1 MALVPLKQTVTIT
14 PIVRDEWER
23 DVEGTPFQLR
33 CRIQEGTKL
42 VRSSS
47 GASGVSGI
55 TAQEVVSVARIYFDK
70 YPKIGYADK
79 ITHTDEHGN
88 TIDYRPLNIAV
99 KRGLNGKAI
108 LTEVSV

>member
-1 MALVPLKQTVTIT
+1 MAWIPLKQTVTIT
-14 PIVRDEWER
+14 PVTRDEWEG
-23 DVEGTPFQLR
+23 DIEGTPFQLR

-79 ITHTDEHGN
+79 ITYTDEHGN
-88 TIDYRPLNIAV
+88 TIEYRPLDIAV
-99 KRGLNGKAI
+99 KRWINGKAV